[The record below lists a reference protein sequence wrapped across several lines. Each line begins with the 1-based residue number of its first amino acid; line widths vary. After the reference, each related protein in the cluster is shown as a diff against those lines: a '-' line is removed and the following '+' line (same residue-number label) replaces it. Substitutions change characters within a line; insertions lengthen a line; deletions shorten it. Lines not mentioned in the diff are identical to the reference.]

1 MRDSTII
8 RSMLMLPVA
17 VLAFIAAYA
26 LDGRDLAFFFVG
38 CGVYAILSALFN
50 VVLML
55 GRHAQRPLQERAVQT
70 RANRGRS

>member
-1 MRDSTII
+1 MRDLSII

-17 VLAFIAAYA
+17 VFAFIAAYA

-55 GRHAQRPLQERAVQT
+55 GRHGPISSEAE
-70 RANRGRS
+70 NDHE